1 MIRFFS
7 VVVLC
12 LLAVPSQATAEGIR
26 TEQVRFA
33 AGASSA
39 SIRGEIEGYESVSYM
54 VGAEAG
60 QRMTVTLSPS
70 NLATYFNVYAPGN
83 GLGDAALANSS
94 MTGAN
99 VPDLNRFDAT
109 LPSSG
114 EYTISVYMMRS
125 AARRGER
132 SSYTLDIGISGT
144 TGAVVE
150 GDYADSLQGGPDFY
164 AVRTSGGGLNLR
176 AGPSSGA
183 GVVTRVENGTD
194 LRNLGC
200 RMAEGRR
207 WCRVAMLADPGYEG
221 WAAGEFL
228 VEGTGS
234 AAAPVGQAGGTST
247 ERVQFTA
254 GAGGAE
260 LTGALAPGESRRY
273 VLGAQSGQFLSVRV
287 ATGSPDVSYQI
298 FNPDKSFLL
307 DQIAARQEYRGQLCQ
322 SGDHVV
328 EVINRG
334 GGTADYNVIFSI
346 E

>member
-1 MIRFFS
+1 MT
-7 VVVLC
+7 LW
-12 LLAVPSQATAEGIR
+12 LLALSIPVMAQDIR

-39 SIRGEIEGYESVSYM
+39 SIRDEIEGYKSVSYM

-60 QRMTVTLSPS
+60 QRMSVTLAPS
-70 NLATYFNVYAPGN
+70 NLATYFNVYGPGS
-83 GLGDAALANSS
+83 GPGDEAIANSS
-94 MTGAN
+94 MTGPN
-99 VPDLNRFDAT
+99 TPDLNRFDAELT
-109 LPSSG
+109 ASG

-132 SSYTLDIGISGT
+132 SSFTLEIGISGA

-150 GDYADSLQGGPDFY
+150 GDFADGLQGGPDFY
-164 AVRTSGGGLNLR
+164 RVNTSGGGLNLR

-183 GVVTRVENGTD
+183 GVVTRVENGTE

-207 WCRVAMLADPGYEG
+207 WCQVATLADPGYEG

-234 AAAPVGQAGGTST
+234 AVAPAGQAGGTST
-247 ERVQFTA
+247 ERVRFAA

-273 VLGAQSGQFLSVRV
+273 VLGAQNGQFLYVRV

-298 FNPDKSFLL
+298 FNPDMSFLL
-307 DQIAARQEYRGQLCQ
+307 DQIPARQEYRGQLWQ
-322 SGDHVV
+322 TGEHVV

-334 GGTADYNVIFSI
+334 GSPAEYNVIFGI